1 MTPMS
6 LGTAAA
12 AFAAGFISVLVFH
25 QGVWALYGAAGKAP
39 SPAWNMAPVP
49 PLGVPTVLSSSFWGG
64 LWGIV
69 LAWLL
74 PLAAPSMGYWP
85 AAIILGALLTSL
97 VALMVVAP
105 LKGRPFAGGW
115 SRGCGRSRSA
125 STRPGV
131 SARACSCPSSSG
143 SRGERGRLCCWA
155 IDRWHGDAGAGGA
168 PELTFL
174 LAPLRRS
181 R

>member
-1 MTPMS
+1 MCAREQPS
-6 LGTAAA
+6 LRGDPCRSARQLP
-12 AFAAGFISVLVFH
+12 AFAAGFISVLIFH

-49 PLGVPTVLSSSFWGG
+49 PLGVPTVLSSAFWGG

-74 PLAAPSMGYWP
+74 PIAAPSMGYWP
-85 AAIILGALLTSL
+85 AAIILGALLTSI

-115 SRGCGRSRSA
+115 SPR
-125 STRPGV
+125 V
-131 SARACSCPSSSG
+131 
-143 SRGERGRLCCWA
+143 WA
-155 IDRWHGDAGAGGA
+155 FALSVNAAWGFGTGLLLRVFGGLAG
-168 PELTFL
+168 
-174 LAPLRRS
+174 
-181 R
+181 

>member
-1 MTPMS
+1 MS

-85 AAIILGALLTSL
+85 AAIILGCA
-97 VALMVVAP
+97 ADEPRRAD
-105 LKGRPFAGGW
+105 GRGAAQRAAACRRLEPAGVGL
-115 SRGCGRSRSA
+115 
-125 STRPGV
+125 
-131 SARACSCPSSSG
+131 RAQ
-143 SRGERGRLCCWA
+143 R
-155 IDRWHGDAGAGGA
+155 
-168 PELTFL
+168 
-174 LAPLRRS
+174 
-181 R
+181 

>member
-1 MTPMS
+1 MS

-12 AFAAGFISVLVFH
+12 AFAAGFISDLVFH
-25 QGVWALYGAAGKAP
+25 QGVSALYGAAGKAP

-74 PLAAPSMGYWP
+74 PIASPSMGYWP
-85 AAIILGALLTSL
+85 AAIILGALMTSI

-105 LKGRPFAGGW
+105 LQGPAVCGWLESARVGVRAQRQCGLGLRHRLAAAPARWRAGGVGRSSAKGRGA
-115 SRGCGRSRSA
+115 
-125 STRPGV
+125 
-131 SARACSCPSSSG
+131 ACN
-143 SRGERGRLCCWA
+143 RWA
-155 IDRWHGDAGAGGA
+155 IHNCCAVRSLRG
-168 PELTFL
+168 TFHR
-174 LAPLRRS
+174 PD
-181 R
+181 